1 MISLTVPPSSVETV
15 APCTAETEP
24 TAESTGAQSSSF
36 TGALVTVA
44 TGIGCFV
51 VAIFTICN
59 ALIPKI
65 IRNNTPTAERALI
78 TILQRAAAHLLA
90 LLRLHY
96 GLGVDAG
103 ELIRHHVPQS
113 SEPEV

>member
-65 IRNNTPTAERALI
+65 IRNNTHAQKSFDNYFACRFHFLFSPQRPLH
-78 TILQRAAAHLLA
+78 TIHMLSRPPL
-90 LLRLHY
+90 
-96 GLGVDAG
+96 
-103 ELIRHHVPQS
+103 
-113 SEPEV
+113 

>member
-65 IRNNTPTAERALI
+65 IRNNTPTAKRALI
-78 TILQRAAAHLLA
+78 TILRVDFTLASLLK
-90 LLRLHY
+90 
-96 GLGVDAG
+96 GLATSCISWLAFLF
-103 ELIRHHVPQS
+103 E
-113 SEPEV
+113 